1 MKLFQDKISSAAS
14 RVRIA
19 LALKDLDVEREA
31 IGILGPDALNRKPEY
46 LQINP
51 QGLVPA
57 LLTDEGVLLTQSLA
71 IIEYLDE
78 RYPEPPLL
86 PGKLED
92 RAFARTV
99 ALAIAADIHP
109 LLPPRVAAHLGTI
122 GVKAE
127 DIAEWSRHWIRVGLT
142 AVEELLARRQTG
154 QYVAGDAPSM
164 AAWLW
169 HLFAGEIVS
178 QKTLALMWPTPVRQF
193 AYGLDVEGFNEL
205 AIGNGGSKTG
215 YGSHFVYLPAH
226 EAVIVSFVNDPDF
239 VVEPMENELLRA
251 VSAH

>member
-46 LQINP
+46 LQLNP

-142 AVEELLARRQTG
+142 AVEELISRRQTG

-164 AAWLW
+164 ADIC
-169 HLFAGEIVS
+169 LFPQAINAERAGLPLDQWPRIAAVVARLREIP
-178 QKTLALMWPTPVRQF
+178 AF
-193 AYGLDVEGFNEL
+193 AD
-205 AIGNGGSKTG
+205 NG
-215 YGSHFVYLPAH
+215 PAPR
-226 EAVIVSFVNDPDF
+226 S
-239 VVEPMENELLRA
+239 
-251 VSAH
+251 

>member
-19 LALKDLDVEREA
+19 LALKGLDVEREA

-46 LQINP
+46 LQLNP

-109 LLPPRVAAHLGTI
+109 LLPPRVTAHLGMI

-164 AAWLW
+164 ADIC
-169 HLFAGEIVS
+169 LFPQAINAERAGLPLDQWPRIAAVVARLREIP
-178 QKTLALMWPTPVRQF
+178 AF
-193 AYGLDVEGFNEL
+193 AD
-205 AIGNGGSKTG
+205 NG
-215 YGSHFVYLPAH
+215 PAPR
-226 EAVIVSFVNDPDF
+226 S
-239 VVEPMENELLRA
+239 
-251 VSAH
+251 

>member
-19 LALKDLDVEREA
+19 LALKGLDVEREA

-46 LQINP
+46 LQLNP

-164 AAWLW
+164 ADIC
-169 HLFAGEIVS
+169 LFPQAINAERAGLLLD
-178 QKTLALMWPTPVRQF
+178 QWPRIAAVVARLRDIPAF
-193 AYGLDVEGFNEL
+193 AD
-205 AIGNGGSKTG
+205 NG
-215 YGSHFVYLPAH
+215 PAPR
-226 EAVIVSFVNDPDF
+226 S
-239 VVEPMENELLRA
+239 
-251 VSAH
+251 

>member
-46 LQINP
+46 LQLNP

-164 AAWLW
+164 ADIC
-169 HLFAGEIVS
+169 LFPQAINAERAGLPLDQWPRIAAVVARLREIP
-178 QKTLALMWPTPVRQF
+178 AF
-193 AYGLDVEGFNEL
+193 AD
-205 AIGNGGSKTG
+205 NG
-215 YGSHFVYLPAH
+215 PAPR
-226 EAVIVSFVNDPDF
+226 S
-239 VVEPMENELLRA
+239 
-251 VSAH
+251 

>member
-164 AAWLW
+164 ADIC
-169 HLFAGEIVS
+169 LFPQAINAERAGLPLDQWPRIAAVVARLREIP
-178 QKTLALMWPTPVRQF
+178 AF
-193 AYGLDVEGFNEL
+193 AD
-205 AIGNGGSKTG
+205 NG
-215 YGSHFVYLPAH
+215 PAPR
-226 EAVIVSFVNDPDF
+226 S
-239 VVEPMENELLRA
+239 
-251 VSAH
+251 